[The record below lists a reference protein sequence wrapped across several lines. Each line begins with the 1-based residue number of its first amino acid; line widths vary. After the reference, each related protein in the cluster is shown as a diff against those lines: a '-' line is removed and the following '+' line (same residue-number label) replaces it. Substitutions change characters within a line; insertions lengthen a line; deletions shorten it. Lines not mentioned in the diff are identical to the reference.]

1 MRVGWST
8 KIGIFNLSAVKEMF
22 FMTYKALSMSRLRIL
37 LLQYQKRLSLGERIP
52 RFTELATISGVH
64 RDTLYSLIAGNRICE
79 RSQYAISKALQIVDE
94 SATSQPP
101 RLMSIELGCEG
112 PKLRFGLTKFNMFKG
127 T

>member
-1 MRVGWST
+1 M
-8 KIGIFNLSAVKEMF
+8 N
-22 FMTYKALSMSRLRIL
+22 YKAVSMNRLRIL
-37 LLQYQKRLSLGERIP
+37 LLHYQKRLSLGERIP

-79 RSQYAISKALQIVDE
+79 RSQYAISKALKMVNE
-94 SATSQPP
+94 SSANQPS

-112 PKLRFGLTKFNMFKG
+112 PKLRFGLNKLNIFKG